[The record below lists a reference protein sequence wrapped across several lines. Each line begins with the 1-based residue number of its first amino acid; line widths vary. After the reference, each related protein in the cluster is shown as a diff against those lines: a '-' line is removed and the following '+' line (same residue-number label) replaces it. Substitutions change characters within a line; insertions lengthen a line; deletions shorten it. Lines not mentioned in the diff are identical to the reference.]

1 MRQLNQYIHP
11 NANEGFPHTIQ
22 SNEKDTE
29 EIEQD
34 DSDVLQLVNGHVSS
48 REINDIPPENEFH
61 NTRHILRGVLGLSGG
76 NTKGFCASVCNSF
89 DQS

>member
-1 MRQLNQYIHP
+1 MRQLNQYSHP

-34 DSDVLQLVNGHVSS
+34 DS
-48 REINDIPPENEFH
+48 
-61 NTRHILRGVLGLSGG
+61 GVL
-76 NTKGFCASVCNSF
+76 
-89 DQS
+89 